1 MRERYHT
8 IGWLTIAVII
18 TTAIWVVLLIIGQ
31 ATAAPA
37 PSLIDKVT
45 ALTPLGALFYVNY
58 ANAALITLLN
68 VALFAG
74 LYLLCREERP
84 LWALVGLAFIPMYGL
99 GNLVAYLSQ
108 IFVVP
113 YLLTLYQAPETT
125 SIALVLLDLTL
136 QDWPGS
142 AVAAL
147 NLGAYALLGI
157 PSLFYGMLLTRKG
170 ARLRVGGAL
179 LALSGALSIVAFA
192 GVALR
197 SAVLSALSLVSG
209 FIFLLALISI
219 AVALFRGGKTD
230 G

>member
-1 MRERYHT
+1 MRQHAL
-8 IGWLTIAVII
+8 GWLTIAVIV
-18 TTAIWVVLLIIGQ
+18 TTVVWVVLLIIGQ
-31 ATAAPA
+31 TTSAPA
-37 PSLIDKVT
+37 ATLIDKIT
-45 ALTPLGALFYVNY
+45 ALIPLNTVFYVNY

-74 LYLLCREERP
+74 LYLLCREASP
-84 LWALVGLAFIPMYGL
+84 LWAVVGLAFVPMYGL
-99 GNLVAYLSQ
+99 SNLVAYLSQ

-113 YLLTLYQAPETT
+113 SLLILYQAPETT
-125 SIALVLLDLTL
+125 SVATVLLDLTL

-157 PSLFYGMLLTRKG
+157 PSLLYGGLL
-170 ARLRVGGAL
+170 ARISTQLRVGGAL
-179 LALSGALSIVAFA
+179 LALSGALSIVAFT
-192 GVALR
+192 GVALE
-197 SAVLSALSLVSG
+197 SAVLSAFSLASG

-219 AVALFRGGKTD
+219 AVVLFQAGKTD